1 MTIMAHPSSLALAVA
16 VLAII
21 CCFMPRST
29 TAIRVVPDGLHGP
42 QNFPPSPR
50 PNYSPHGEPYTG
62 RPCEHYYGCRTVP
75 EPPPQA
81 TSPPTPR
88 RKTMQVVANT

>member
-1 MTIMAHPSSLALAVA
+1 MARSSSLALAVA
-16 VLAII
+16 ALAII

-50 PNYSPHGEPYTG
+50 PNYSPHAHGQPYTG
-62 RPCEHYYGCRTVP
+62 RPCKQYYGCRTAP
-75 EPPPQA
+75 EPPP
-81 TSPPTPR
+81 SPPTPR
-88 RKTMQVVANT
+88 RKTTQVVENT